1 MESIYTCMLCDTTPC
16 ECYYDDEIS
25 YENAG
30 HAENPDT
37 GIDTTWYTEDYCI
50 NVFYEGM

>member
-1 MESIYTCMLCDTTPC
+1 M
-16 ECYYDDEIS
+16 DEQI

-37 GIDTTWYTEDYCI
+37 GIDTIWYTEDYCI
-50 NVFYEGM
+50 NIYYEEM